1 MWSIGLLCC
10 EADNRPGPLVSCRL
24 CRAPWFLCG
33 NSVLRKIFG
42 PVKAVIGLSVECTMK
57 FVAQVFEARTASKCM
72 VCKPRSGT
80 VNVNRAFLLDSI
92 LYVQFIA
99 RSMDCVEFI

>member
-1 MWSIGLLCC
+1 M
-10 EADNRPGPLVSCRL
+10 
-24 CRAPWFLCG
+24 
-33 NSVLRKIFG
+33 
-42 PVKAVIGLSVECTMK
+42 KAVIGLSVECTMK